1 MALLAQTKYS
11 TSLQFASG
19 SDPGTSVSLYADE
32 ATAGNE
38 YLVLSAPSA
47 SFKGDLQV
55 TGALRTYSD
64 ATFNGAVNID
74 GVTTLTDLRVDNLRL
89 EGNSI
94 RTTSE
99 DGNVWILPD
108 GSGDFIVGCDMLV
121 GNGSSTGAITSY
133 STQNLLMHTYGG
145 TNSGVIEINAGADG
159 NIDITPNGTGEVN
172 ISKVDIDAGTIDG
185 VTIGT
190 NSAVTDL
197 KAGNLRIGATQ
208 NSGQNYIKSTDTN
221 GWIYLDPHGSGNT
234 SVFSTLWVGGSG
246 GTSKLTSNYINNDL
260 VIDTYDGLNSGEIKI
275 YSGADGDID
284 ITPNG
289 TGIVNIAGNT
299 TLGDS
304 SDDTVAISG
313 TLGVEADATFNSQNV
328 TLGDSSLAWSRVT
341 LPSNSQI
348 NGSLVTYVN
357 GIGGVGTSSARWGS
371 MYSINLDASGDVT
384 LGNTTADSITIN
396 GTVSDFTAGVITATE
411 LVATSDARLKSNIQD
426 VTNAM
431 DVINSLQ
438 GVEYDLIET
447 GEHSMGVLAQELIEV
462 APALVKT
469 RENGNYAVNYSGLS
483 AFFVEAIKE
492 QQVQIK
498 EQKEQ
503 IEELK
508 NLVKELASK

>member
-1 MALLAQTKYS
+1 MALVQNTKYGGMIHFSEDTS
-11 TSLQFASG
+11 TPSG
-19 SDPGTSVSLYADE
+19 SVALYAK
-32 ATAGNE
+32 
-38 YLVLSAPSA
+38 SA
-47 SFKGDLQV
+47 
-55 TGALRTYSD
+55 
-64 ATFNGAVNID
+64 
-74 GVTTLTDLRVDNLRL
+74 
-89 EGNSI
+89 
-94 RTTSE
+94 
-99 DGNVWILPD
+99 
-108 GSGDFIVGCDMLV
+108 GSGDNEHLV
-121 GNGSSTGAITSY
+121 VHAPTASFTADAHISGTLRAEGTYTHLLNQHVTLGDSSLGYSRVTLPSNSQINGS
-133 STQNLLMHTYGG
+133 LVTYVNGQGG
-145 TNSGVIEINAGADG
+145 V
-159 NIDITPNGTGEVN
+159 
-172 ISKVDIDAGTIDG
+172 
-185 VTIGT
+185 
-190 NSAVTDL
+190 
-197 KAGNLRIGATQ
+197 
-208 NSGQNYIKSTDTN
+208 
-221 GWIYLDPHGSGNT
+221 
-234 SVFSTLWVGGSG
+234 
-246 GTSKLTSNYINNDL
+246 GTSSARWGSMYSINLDA
-260 VIDTYDGLNSGEIKI
+260 SG
-275 YSGADGDID
+275 D
-284 ITPNG
+284 
-289 TGIVNIAGNT
+289 V

-328 TLGDSSLAWSRVT
+328 TLGDSSIAWSLVT

-498 EQKEQ
+498 DQKEQ

>member
-74 GVTTLTDLRVDNLRL
+74 GVTTLTDLRVDNLKL

-94 RTTSE
+94 RTTST
-99 DGNVWILPD
+99 DGNVWILPN

-145 TNSGVIEINAGADG
+145 TNSGVIEINAG
-159 NIDITPNGTGEVN
+159 V
-172 ISKVDIDAGTIDG
+172 
-185 VTIGT
+185 
-190 NSAVTDL
+190 
-197 KAGNLRIGATQ
+197 
-208 NSGQNYIKSTDTN
+208 
-221 GWIYLDPHGSGNT
+221 
-234 SVFSTLWVGGSG
+234 
-246 GTSKLTSNYINNDL
+246 
-260 VIDTYDGLNSGEIKI
+260 
-275 YSGADGDID
+275 DGDID

-508 NLVKELASK
+508 NIVKEITSK